1 MSSSR
6 GLRTSGFTVIEVLVG
21 LLVTS
26 LLIMAVAPM
35 WVGLERR
42 GSVWNDRV
50 VVLLQTRVAAARL
63 ERDLRLIATEAC
75 PGLRGSALLDA
86 SASNMV
92 FVTSAAEGVPEIVK
106 WEFTGGS
113 LMRRR
118 VPWPGYMPSSFGTG
132 TFIDHKTMME
142 RVAPGAKFIFYQ
154 GSAEV
159 LPPIPAE
166 GRAYVDRIA
175 VTAEVGTISSAGASS
190 SVSAPGAGTVTV
202 TWAAEVGR

>member
-1 MSSSR
+1 M
-6 GLRTSGFTVIEVLVG
+6 
-21 LLVTS
+21 
-26 LLIMAVAPM
+26 
-35 WVGLERR
+35 ERPR
-42 GSVWNDRV
+42 GSP
-50 VVLLQTRVAAARL
+50 AADEGGGGQAG
-63 ERDLRLIATEAC
+63 EDLRLIATEAC

-175 VTAEVGTISSAGASS
+175 VTAEVGTISSAEASS
-190 SVSAPGAGTVTV
+190 SASAPGAGTVTV